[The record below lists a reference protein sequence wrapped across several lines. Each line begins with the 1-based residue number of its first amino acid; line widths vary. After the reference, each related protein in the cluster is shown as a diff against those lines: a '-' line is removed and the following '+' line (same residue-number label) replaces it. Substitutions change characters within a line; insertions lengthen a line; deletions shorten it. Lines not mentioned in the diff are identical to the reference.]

1 MNDIIK
7 IILLNSILFYFL
19 IKKNKSLSI
28 ILVIILILYL
38 LYLKRNT
45 LIEGQGFIDEM
56 EMGFKREEVKFMKM
70 ANLDRILNKILNV
83 YEHSEEDCIGEYTD
97 FTACDKKCGITHKYK
112 TYRVDRK
119 AGLFGKSCL
128 EEDGR
133 RKKELCDES
142 DNVFKC
148 ITGVSCQE
156 DGDCETNNCDPKTNT
171 CVPKKV
177 CSNTNLD
184 LCNKEQCLDLNN
196 HYDYALREFKFDEGE
211 SGVQCKL
218 EDKDTDEEESDNEND
233 GNNEYRID
241 PSTLSAIDCNENP
254 LYWYLETK
262 GESESLTSSNCQLKI
277 PNSVFYESDDDS
289 RLEERRLIYGVD
301 TIESG
306 LYCEIGKMFDEDP
319 DNNLKGVTEPITE
332 PDINNIQSGELIENK
347 CNASFTNGEQVV
359 GQINGTCSAGYWP
372 PLSYFTG
379 LKNLNIENENKVP
392 IDDMCKRCNNGYQY
406 IEVDGNASCTTCS
419 SVTGNYNQWRI
430 DHGNNYQIVDDT
442 ITMGQNP
449 RCLVGVQGDTDG
461 FQETCQNLIDSGRY
475 SCFDH
480 NYKVNS
486 DNGGQRFPVSE
497 FLTQCCTACENNEK
511 FVLGTPPDDA
521 SCVTCPL
528 GQVQNIQRPEECEK
542 CDEYSIMSD
551 SETECQRC
559 GDGEVANNQ
568 RTECGAEYCTDDDII
583 NRRCVGRSGSYSS
596 DKVNITSDGGTHWCN
611 RLEEDHPL
619 DPYFFGSVSRK
630 NFSRARLSFC
640 SGNSVRSDLRKA
652 KSDDDTW
659 NTNSL
664 DFYDEC
670 CKFGCPSEQ
679 FETTTSLGYRTCVS
693 SCPDFSHEGKCVSE
707 CPTDTHLTSGGNCIT
722 CSGNTPYFSAG
733 RKVCVACSNL
743 NEYSQYGYCKTCH
756 SPKVLLGGVCRS
768 GFR

>member
-28 ILVIILILYL
+28 ILVIILLIYL
-38 LYLKRNT
+38 LYLKSNN
-45 LIEGQGFIDEM
+45 LIEGQGFIDE
-56 EMGFKREEVKFMKM
+56 KKDEVKFMKM

-211 SGVQCKL
+211 TGVQCKL

-233 GNNEYRID
+233 GNNEYGID
-241 PSTLSAIDCNENP
+241 PSTLSAVDCNKNT

-262 GESESLTSSNCQLKI
+262 GESDSLTSSNCQLKI
-277 PNSVFYESDDDS
+277 PNSVFYENNK
-289 RLEERRLIYGVD
+289 LQERYQIYG
-301 TIESG
+301 IEAESGNAKGPG
-306 LYCEIGKMFDEDP
+306 LYCKIGYKFDDQGGNEY
-319 DNNLKGVTEPITE
+319 LGVTEPITE

-347 CNASFTNGEQVV
+347 CNASFTNGEQEV
-359 GQINGTCSAGYWP
+359 GQINGSCLGGYWP

-379 LKNLNIENENKVP
+379 LKNLNRDVTDMIP
-392 IDDMCKRCNNGYQY
+392 IDEMCSRCDNGSKKGTEDVN
-406 IEVDGNASCTTCS
+406 ISCTPCS
-419 SVTGNYNQWRI
+419 SVTGNYNQWRR
-430 DHGNNYQIVDDT
+430 DQDSNYQRVDLSKP
-442 ITMGQNP
+442 MGQNP
-449 RCLVGVQGDTDG
+449 ECFVGEQGDADG
-461 FQETCQNLIDSGRY
+461 FQETCQNLIDTGY
-475 SCFDH
+475 SCFEH
-480 NYKVNS
+480 YYEESPVAPE
-486 DNGGQRFPVSE
+486 QRIPVSE
-497 FLTQCCTACENNEK
+497 FLTQCCRACERNER
-511 FVLGTPPDDA
+511 FVLGTSPDDA
-521 SCVTCPL
+521 SCVTCPP
-528 GQVQNIQRPEECEK
+528 GQVQNIQIPGECEE
-542 CDEYSIMSD
+542 CDEYSIMTGLV
-551 SETECQRC
+551 TECQRC
-559 GDGEVANNQ
+559 DDGEVANNQ

-583 NRRCVGRSGSYSS
+583 NRRCVPRTQTDPTS
-596 DKVNITSDGGTHWCN
+596 DKVRFEADSAGNWCYRRN
-611 RLEEDHPL
+611 TDE
-619 DPYFFGSVSRK
+619 FFGSTRRQRV
-630 NFSRARLSFC
+630 NM
-640 SGNSVRSDLRKA
+640 SDCGGAVKTEFRKA
-652 KSDDDTW
+652 KAEGGTW

-670 CKFGCPSEQ
+670 CKFGCPDDQ
-679 FETTTSLGYRTCVS
+679 FQTTTSLGYRMCV
-693 SCPDFSHEGKCVSE
+693 
-707 CPTDTHLTSGGNCIT
+707 
-722 CSGNTPYFSAG
+722 
-733 RKVCVACSNL
+733 
-743 NEYSQYGYCKTCH
+743 
-756 SPKVLLGGVCRS
+756 
-768 GFR
+768 